1 MRIAHRSYAKTC
13 CRYLLLMLAVFVLLA
28 CNTRENQL
36 TERETMISA
45 RESELVTLF
54 AEMTEQKKL
63 LEKNDSKDLPDTMKN
78 STEKTCACD
87 SNPLYCW
94 QPRGSTRM
102 GRIQCT
108 ACARCLT

>member
-1 MRIAHRSYAKTC
+1 
-13 CRYLLLMLAVFVLLA
+13 MLAVFVLLA

-63 LEKNDSKDLPDTMKN
+63 LEKK
-78 STEKTCACD
+78 
-87 SNPLYCW
+87 
-94 QPRGSTRM
+94 
-102 GRIQCT
+102 
-108 ACARCLT
+108 